1 MSHTAAVDRAGIH
14 YIYNRYPDVFDRAGR
29 RGLLPEP
36 EL

>member
-1 MSHTAAVDRAGIH
+1 MSHTAAVDRAGIQH
-14 YIYNRYPDVFDRAGR
+14 IYDIPGFFDRAER